1 VDNIQRATRWGISSD
16 IPTPADFDGDGK
28 TDFAVYRPSTGVW
41 YIINSANGSFTII
54 NFGLAEDKPIAA
66 DYDGDGRADI
76 AVFRPST
83 GIWYLLRSTSGFAAL
98 QFGISSDIPTQNAFV
113 P

>member
-1 VDNIQRATRWGISSD
+1 MAMAKRTMRFTGHRKVDGT
-16 IPTPADFDGDGK
+16 
-28 TDFAVYRPSTGVW
+28 ST
-41 YIINSANGSFTII
+41 NSGGSFTTTA
-54 NFGLAEDKPIAA
+54 FGIDGDRPIAA

-83 GIWYLLRSTSGFAAL
+83 GIWYLLRSTSGFTGL
-98 QFGISSDIPTQNAFV
+98 QFGISTDTPTPNAFV